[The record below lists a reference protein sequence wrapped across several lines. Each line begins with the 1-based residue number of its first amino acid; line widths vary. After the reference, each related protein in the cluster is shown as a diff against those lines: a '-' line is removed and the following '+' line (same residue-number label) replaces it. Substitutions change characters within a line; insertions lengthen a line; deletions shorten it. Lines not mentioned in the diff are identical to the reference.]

1 MRIRAALAYL
11 MIPALMSVVL
21 PSCKDDDPPTKAKL
35 SIPNST
41 MEVKESDGV
50 ITVDVTLDKPA
61 SEDLTIEYS
70 LDGTAQDNE
79 TATQNT
85 DFPDYE
91 IVGDHGEV
99 KILKGETTGT
109 IEIELYSD
117 FEIDENEKIDL
128 KLTTVSGNS
137 VEIMR
142 EDEITI
148 TIKQEDGMI
157 VNLSWPAPTTPTDG
171 ADMDLLVRIG
181 ANTTNWADFVALSLR
196 ETYQSPEQIFLPS
209 AIKNVYYGLCYTY
222 YDGTLDPLPFKVTFA
237 KVINGALEAESQWQT
252 FEKSYTAV
260 NKNKYTNITT
270 VKVVQSIQNIDGAFN
285 NFSSIT
291 VPDTGSRIISP
302 DESPTTIKKSDRKY
316 FSKSYR
322 SGTILD
328 KLK

>member
-1 MRIRAALAYL
+1 MRIRAAIAYL

-35 SIPNST
+35 SILNST

-70 LDGTAQDNE
+70 LDGTAQDKE

-85 DFPDYE
+85 YSPDYE

-117 FEIDENEKIDL
+117 FEIDENETIDL

-157 VNLSWPAPTTPTDG
+157 VNLSWPAPTTTEM

-181 ANTTNWADFVALSLR
+181 ANTTTWSDFVAGSLK
-196 ETYQSPEQIFLPS
+196 ETYQSPEQVFLPS

-252 FEKSYTAV
+252 FEKSYTAA
-260 NKNKYTNITT
+260 NKNKYTTITT

-291 VPDTGSRIISP
+291 VPDTGSRIISS
-302 DESPTTIKKSDRKY
+302 DESSTTIKKSDRKY

-322 SGTILD
+322 SGTIPG